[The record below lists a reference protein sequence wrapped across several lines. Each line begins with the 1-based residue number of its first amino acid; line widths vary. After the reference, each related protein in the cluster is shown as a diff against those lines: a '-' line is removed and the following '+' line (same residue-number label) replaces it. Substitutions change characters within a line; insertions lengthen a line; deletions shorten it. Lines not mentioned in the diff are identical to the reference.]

1 MKLFVIGNGFD
12 IGHNLPTAYWD
23 FRNFL
28 ERTQPVF
35 LQQFEEKYNIYP
47 NMNDDQIKDLLWNT
61 FESNLASIDE
71 DSIIDMGVSIDMD
84 LESGDMGIEDTL
96 YQYFSEEYDYI
107 NKLSVYLKRWIR
119 TIKIRDTL
127 PRTSLIKQTSGDVFL
142 SFNYTVV
149 LETVYKIN
157 EGNVI
162 HIHGSLREYTDDPI
176 IGHGNKNRIDSIQEK
191 ISKAEIL
198 FDEKWSSICRSVKDY
213 YLGTF
218 KDIDKYSYKL
228 SKLGDANID
237 EVIVVGHSLDGVDM
251 PYFEKVD
258 ILTGGDKK
266 WTVYYYREDEKDA
279 KRDNLLKT
287 GIDRSRIE
295 LRSSTEFYD
304 LNDAEMERKAFE
316 IKYGF

>member
-1 MKLFVIGNGFD
+1 MKLFIIGNGFD
-12 IGHNLPTAYWD
+12 IGHDLPTAYWD
-23 FRNFL
+23 FRNYL
-28 ERTQPVF
+28 ERTQLVF
-35 LQQFEEKYNIYP
+35 LQQFEEKYNIYLK
-47 NMNDDQIKDLLWNT
+47 MSDDQKKDLLWNT
-61 FESNLASIDE
+61 FESNLANIDE
-71 DSIIDMGVSIDMD
+71 DTIIDMGVSIDMD
-84 LESGDMGIEDTL
+84 LESGDVGIEDTL

-107 NKLSVYLKRWIR
+107 NKLSAYLKHWIR

-127 PRTSLIKQTSGDVFL
+127 PKTSLIKRTSGDVFL
-142 SFNYTVV
+142 SFNYTAV
-149 LETVYKIN
+149 LETVYRIN

-198 FDEKWSSICRSVKDY
+198 FDEKWSSICRAVKDY
-213 YLGTF
+213 YLRTF

-228 SKLGDANID
+228 SNLGDANID
-237 EVIVVGHSLDGVDM
+237 EVIVIGHSLDGVDM
-251 PYFEKVD
+251 PYFEKID
-258 ILTGGDKK
+258 KLTGGDRK

-295 LRSSTEFYD
+295 LRSSTKFYD
-304 LNDAEMERKAFE
+304 LKDAEMERKAFE
-316 IKYGF
+316 LKYGF